1 MTAIVWKYDLDLSG
15 TNPNNLVSG
24 EVHTVPLNN
33 SRAFATNYGP
43 YYSDSVVVKVKATG
57 VVLTQGVDYQC
68 LYLYPEATARS
79 GKPVNAVI
87 HVINESVDGDVMVD
101 YQVVGGEYSSNAYA
115 LEEIIAALEIDNRAI
130 SWANITNKPV
140 TFPPEPHLHPA
151 TDLYGFE
158 YLVDAVNDL
167 TSAVLMGDAASH
179 DQIYIRIA
187 TVKKQLED
195 DYNAK
200 IKTLT
205 DRVNQLEAD
214 MDAGFNDLQ
223 NQITTLS
230 TVVTTHI
237 NRRDNP
243 HVVTYTQ
250 TGAVPTSRT
259 VNGKAL
265 SSNIVLTA
273 GDVGAYTK
281 TEVDTKVT
289 ALQNADAQ
297 LQTNIDTLSNVVTT
311 HINRRDN
318 PHVVTYTQTGAVP
331 TSRTVNGKA
340 LTANI
345 VLTASDVGAYTTAQ
359 VDTKVTALQ
368 NADAQ
373 LQTNINSLSS
383 VVTTHINRRDNPHVV
398 TYTQTGSVPTSRTVN
413 GKALS
418 SNITLTAGDVGA
430 YTKAEIDAKFNNVNS
445 QIIAINPAN
454 RLGARVDYKERR
466 ANERMGG
473 GVMTAWAD
481 YGGSNYW
488 VVLRPLYYRSGG
500 QWVLTPYD

>member
-87 HVINESVDGDVMVD
+87 HIINESVDGDVMVD

-167 TSAVLMGDAASH
+167 TSAVLLGDTASH
-179 DQIYIRIA
+179 DQIYLRIA

-205 DRVNQLEAD
+205 DRVNQLETD
-214 MDAGFNDLQ
+214 MDNGFTNLQ
-223 NQITTLS
+223 TQLTALS

-250 TGAVPTSRT
+250 TGSVPTSRT
-259 VNGKAL
+259 
-265 SSNIVLTA
+265 I
-273 GDVGAYTK
+273 
-281 TEVDTKVT
+281 
-289 ALQNADAQ
+289 
-297 LQTNIDTLSNVVTT
+297 
-311 HINRRDN
+311 
-318 PHVVTYTQTGAVP
+318 
-331 TSRTVNGKA
+331 NGKA

-345 VLTASDVGAYTTAQ
+345 VLTAGDVSAYSKTEIDA
-359 VDTKVTALQ
+359 KVVALQ
-368 NADAQ
+368 NADTQ
-373 LQTNINSLSS
+373 LQTNINNLST

-413 GKALS
+413 GRALT
-418 SNITLTAGDVGA
+418 SNITITAADTGTYSSGQ
-430 YTKAEIDAKFNNVNS
+430 IDAMFANVNN
-445 QIIAINPAN
+445 QIIAISPAN

-466 ANERMGG
+466 LNERMPG
-473 GVMTAWAD
+473 GVMTTWAD

-488 VVLRPLYYRSGG
+488 QALRPLYYKSGG

>member
-57 VVLTQGVDYQC
+57 VTLTRGVDYKC

-167 TSAVLMGDAASH
+167 TSAVLLGDTASH
-179 DQIYIRIA
+179 DQIYLRIA

-200 IKTLT
+200 IKALT
-205 DRVNQLEAD
+205 DRVNQLERD
-214 MDAGFNDLQ
+214 MDSAVNNLQ
-223 NQITTLS
+223 GQIT
-230 TVVTTHI
+230 
-237 NRRDNP
+237 
-243 HVVTYTQ
+243 
-250 TGAVPTSRT
+250 A
-259 VNGKAL
+259 
-265 SSNIVLTA
+265 
-273 GDVGAYTK
+273 
-281 TEVDTKVT
+281 
-289 ALQNADAQ
+289 
-297 LQTNIDTLSNVVTT
+297 LSNVVTT
-311 HINRRDN
+311 HINDKNN
-318 PHVVTYTQTGAVP
+318 PHNTNYTQTGAVP
-331 TSRTVNGKA
+331 ITRTVNGKP
-340 LTANI
+340 LSANI
-345 VLTASDVGAYTTAQ
+345 VLNYSDVGAYSIAQ
-359 VDTKVTALQ
+359 VDQKVATLQ
-368 NADAQ
+368 QADAT
-373 LQTNINSLSS
+373 LQGNINTLSN
-383 VVTTHINRRDNPHVV
+383 VTTAHINNRSNPHGVN
-398 TYTQTGSVPTSRTVN
+398 YAQTGAAPDTIVIN
-413 GKALS
+413 GHRINTNF
-418 SNITLTAGDVGA
+418 NITANEVGA
-430 YTKAEIDAKFNNVNS
+430 YNYAQINS
-445 QIIAINPAN
+445 MMPTI
-454 RLGARVDYKERR
+454 
-466 ANERMGG
+466 
-473 GVMTAWAD
+473 
-481 YGGSNYW
+481 S
-488 VVLRPLYYRSGG
+488 
-500 QWVLTPYD
+500 PYDPGSTGGYADGHLWFKYI

>member
-57 VVLTQGVDYQC
+57 VTLTRGVDYKC

-167 TSAVLMGDAASH
+167 TSAVLLGDTASH
-179 DQIYIRIA
+179 DQIYLRIA

-200 IKTLT
+200 IKALT
-205 DRVNQLEAD
+205 DRVNQLEQD
-214 MDAGFNDLQ
+214 MDSAVNNLQ
-223 NQITTLS
+223 GQIT
-230 TVVTTHI
+230 
-237 NRRDNP
+237 
-243 HVVTYTQ
+243 
-250 TGAVPTSRT
+250 A
-259 VNGKAL
+259 
-265 SSNIVLTA
+265 
-273 GDVGAYTK
+273 
-281 TEVDTKVT
+281 
-289 ALQNADAQ
+289 
-297 LQTNIDTLSNVVTT
+297 LSNVVTT
-311 HINRRDN
+311 HINDKNN
-318 PHVVTYTQTGAVP
+318 PHNTNYTQTEAVP
-331 TSRTVNGKA
+331 ITRTVNGKP
-340 LTANI
+340 LSANI
-345 VLTASDVGAYTTAQ
+345 VLNYSDVGAYSIAQ
-359 VDTKVTALQ
+359 VDQKVTTLQ
-368 NADAQ
+368 QADAT
-373 LQTNINSLSS
+373 LQGNINTLSN
-383 VVTTHINRRDNPHVV
+383 VTTAHINNRSNPHGVN
-398 TYTQTGSVPTSRTVN
+398 YAQTGAAPDTIVIN
-413 GKALS
+413 GHRINTNF
-418 SNITLTAGDVGA
+418 NITANEVGA
-430 YTKAEIDAKFNNVNS
+430 YNYAQINS
-445 QIIAINPAN
+445 MMPTI
-454 RLGARVDYKERR
+454 
-466 ANERMGG
+466 
-473 GVMTAWAD
+473 
-481 YGGSNYW
+481 S
-488 VVLRPLYYRSGG
+488 
-500 QWVLTPYD
+500 PYDPGSTGGYADGHLWFKYI